1 MPTMGTQLPDLRE
14 GGRSHRGSKGA
25 LPRGPERTYRRYEG
39 TRGRM
44 RHRQVYLLTL
54 DHKEPTE
61 EVEIGEDAKE
71 SLTQGNEPDKMKQS
85 ILMEMMKPKALAME
99 LHQRDR
105 ARP

>member
-1 MPTMGTQLPDLRE
+1 MREADPTEEAKVPSP
-14 GGRSHRGSKGA
+14 RS
-25 LPRGPERTYRRYEG
+25 PERTCRRYEG

-71 SLTQGNEPDKMKQS
+71 CLTQGNEPDKMDGPGVARWRS
-85 ILMEMMKPKALAME
+85 D
-99 LHQRDR
+99 LHV
-105 ARP
+105 

>member
-1 MPTMGTQLPDLRE
+1 
-14 GGRSHRGSKGA
+14 
-25 LPRGPERTYRRYEG
+25 
-39 TRGRM
+39 M

-61 EVEIGEDAKE
+61 EVEIGEDAKK

-99 LHQRDR
+99 LHQHDR
-105 ARP
+105 ADP